1 MIDPI
6 TEQILMEARIIDTA
20 KKIVPI
26 AKNALMKRNTSA
38 MRKVAKILPKKNFSE
53 VEKEAIK
60 KIPGF
65 RQKYKDMQRIM
76 IKNRDAAGIEQPA
89 ALIGAVA
96 ATISDN
102 VTPEIISMKLSEAAK
117 NAQKLI
123 FFPGDTAL
131 VKLLL
136 FLIAILLIYV
146 TSGAIILPALQYLF
160 VGLSYLLALLG
171 KLFSGTADLID
182 ATRESG
188 PEMIETAKR
197 TIAELLS

>member
-6 TEQILMEARIIDTA
+6 TEQILLEAKIIDIA

-26 AKNALMKRNTSA
+26 AKNALMKRNIGA
-38 MRKVAKILPKKNFSE
+38 MKKVAKILPKKGFSE
-53 VEKEAIK
+53 VEREAIK

-65 RQKYKDMQRIM
+65 RQKYKDMQRVM
-76 IKNRDAAGIEQPA
+76 IKNRDAAGIEEPA

-96 ATISDN
+96 ATISDSI
-102 VTPEIISMKLSEAAK
+102 TPEIISMKLSEAAK

-123 FFPGDTAL
+123 FFPGDTVL

-160 VGLSYLLALLG
+160 VGLSFLLALLG
-171 KLFSGTADLID
+171 KLFDGTAGLID
-182 ATRESG
+182 ATRASG
-188 PEMIETAKR
+188 PEMIETAKQ
-197 TIAELLS
+197 TIANLLS